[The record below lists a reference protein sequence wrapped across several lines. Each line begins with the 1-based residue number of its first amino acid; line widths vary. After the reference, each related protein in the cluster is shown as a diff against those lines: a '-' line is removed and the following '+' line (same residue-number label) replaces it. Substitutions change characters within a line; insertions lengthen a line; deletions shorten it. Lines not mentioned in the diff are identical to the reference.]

1 MNAKTKNNAKNSVKN
16 SAHKNTK
23 VTNNKTI
30 DKTEA
35 FVATFDEPVEILHQD
50 PFELGGVQYDDYLG
64 YYNLPVSFSALNK
77 LFKASGHHR
86 SCRDF
91 VANMYAKFYQPSKAL
106 DYLSFRNACVDFA
119 SFGNCYF
126 QQLKNRMGV
135 TVGLKHQPA
144 IPMRKCKG
152 NVYKKLL
159 ANGEEIT
166 FEPGEIIH
174 LCMYDPAQV
183 HYGLPYYI
191 GMIQSILL
199 NEAATLFRRKY
210 YVNGAHMGYIFF
222 TNDEDLSPEGAKK
235 LKKQI
240 ENSKGVG
247 NFKSMFVHIPGGDE
261 NSVKLIP
268 VGDKTTQDDFN
279 NIKRVSMADILA
291 GWRMYGE
298 LSGVQPEDKAGRGD
312 IIKAS
317 RAYVEMEVMPVVP
330 IFETINQYL
339 PSNLHVKFMLPNTG
353 IWEDAE

>member
-1 MNAKTKNNAKNSVKN
+1 MSKRYNKKK
-16 SAHKNTK
+16 AH
-23 VTNNKTI
+23 NKTSAVSVTKKDNT
-30 DKTEA
+30 DKSES
-35 FVATFDEPVEILHQD
+35 FVASFDEPVEILKQD
-50 PFELGGVQYDDYLG
+50 PFEFGGVQYDDFHG
-64 YYNLPVSFSALNK
+64 YYSTPVSFSALNK

-91 VANMYAKFYQPSKAL
+91 VANMYAKFYQPSQAL

-119 SFGNCYF
+119 SFGNCYL

-135 TVGLKHQPA
+135 TVALKHQPA
-144 IPMRKCKG
+144 IPMRKCKN

-191 GMIQSILL
+191 GMIQSIFL
-199 NEAATLFRRKY
+199 NESATLFRRKY
-210 YVNGAHMGYIFF
+210 FENGAHMGYIFF
-222 TNDEDLSPEGAKK
+222 TNDDDLSPEGAKK

-240 ENSKGVG
+240 EASKGVG

-268 VGDKTTQDDFN
+268 VGDKTTQDDFS
-279 NIKRVSMADILA
+279 NIKRISMADILA

-330 IFETINQYL
+330 IFETINQFL
-339 PSNLHVKFMLPNTG
+339 PKHLQIKFKLPNTG
-353 IWEDAE
+353 IWEDAK